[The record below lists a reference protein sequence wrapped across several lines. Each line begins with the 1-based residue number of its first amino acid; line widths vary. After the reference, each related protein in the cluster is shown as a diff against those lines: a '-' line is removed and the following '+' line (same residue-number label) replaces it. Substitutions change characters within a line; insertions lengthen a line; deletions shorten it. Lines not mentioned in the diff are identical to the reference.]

1 MTSTSRAF
9 KQVQG
14 WDRWEPAPPG
24 CPWLTPSPPAPG
36 NAAPAREPRQLLSE
50 MLGELWKAKTNVCLQ
65 CMSRLLLLSS
75 APCPGVPR
83 AAGVT
88 MVVQFIKMRRSFFQA
103 RGAGPC
109 CHRHMLQWL
118 NKSSCWG
125 GGRWETSNVRAQGLL
140 VCSGLCR
147 QRGPNPVLS
156 WECWEAGH
164 GAAGQLRAPMEG
176 NPAVLGVSTH
186 HECFHQRPAV
196 CEAITG
202 TAVR

>member
-36 NAAPAREPRQLLSE
+36 NAAPAREAGQLLSE

-125 GGRWETSNVRAQGLL
+125 GREVGNKQCEGTGLAGLL
-140 VCSGLCR
+140 WPLQTVRIQPCVELGMLGSWARGCR
-147 QRGPNPVLS
+147 
-156 WECWEAGH
+156 
-164 GAAGQLRAPMEG
+164 AAESPYGG
-176 NPAVLGVSTH
+176 
-186 HECFHQRPAV
+186 
-196 CEAITG
+196 
-202 TAVR
+202 